1 MKLND
6 CVNIQDNQGMTPLH
20 YAVLIEDVEII
31 TALIDSSAD
40 IDISDKNGETPN
52 DMAEEKIKKIMKK
65 N

>member
-1 MKLND
+1 MQLND

-20 YAVLIEDVEII
+20 YAVLIEDVDTI
-31 TALIDSSAD
+31 TALIDSGAD
-40 IDISDKNGETPN
+40 IEINDKNGETPY